1 MTISLERTAIAHP
14 DATQPPATKDLLER
28 FAPVFGAIAATTIE
42 SEATRTLA
50 HDAVALLKGSGF
62 TAIRVPVEFGGAGAT
77 LAQSLRLLRELGAAD
92 SNLVQA
98 LRAHFTTVETLV
110 SGTDAAAR
118 ERWLP
123 RVVAGDVFGNATTEK
138 GNKPGTNSTLVTQE
152 AGRTLLNGTKY
163 YSTGSLYADWIKVS
177 ADTADGQSVR
187 VSVHRDA
194 PGVELVDDWD
204 GFGQRLTASGITRFT
219 NVEVAPENIDAS
231 GGVEGVGFGAA
242 YVQAILLVALGGI
255 AGAVR
260 RDAVDYVRSR
270 ERAFSHGVGE
280 SPQRDPLIQEVVGR
294 ISSTVFAIESVLDTV
309 GSRIQDAA
317 ALSAT
322 GALDAAA
329 TAELDTELSE
339 AQIFVVEQTLDV
351 ANRLFEVGGAS
362 AASEARRLDRHWRN
376 ARVLGQHNPV
386 IYRARAVGQQRLTGD
401 HLTTPIYVG
410 ASTPKGPNA

>member
-1 MTISLERTAIAHP
+1 MTISLERTAIAQQN
-14 DATQPPATKDLLER
+14 AAQPPETKALLER
-28 FAPVFGAIAATTIE
+28 FAPVFEAIAATTIA

-50 HDAVALLKGSGF
+50 HEAVDLLKGSGF
-62 TAIRVPVEFGGAGAT
+62 TALRVPVEFGGAGAT
-77 LAQSLRLLRELGAAD
+77 LGQSLRLLRELGAAD

-110 SGTDAAAR
+110 SGTDSAAR

-123 RVVAGDVFGNATTEK
+123 RVVAGEVFGNATTEK
-138 GNKPGTNSTLVTQE
+138 GNKPGTNSTLITRD

-187 VSVHRDA
+187 VSVHRND

-204 GFGQRLTASGITRFT
+204 GFGQRLTASGTTRFT
-219 NVEVAPENIDAS
+219 NVEVSPENIDAS

-242 YVQAILLVALGGI
+242 YVQGILLVALGGI
-255 AGAVR
+255 ASAVR
-260 RDAVDYVRSR
+260 RDAIDYVRGR
-270 ERAFSHGVGE
+270 ERTFSHGVGD
-280 SPQRDPLIQEVVGR
+280 SPQRDPLVQEVVGR
-294 ISSTVFAIESVLDTV
+294 ISSTVFAIESVLETV

-317 ALSAT
+317 ALSAA
-322 GALDAAA
+322 GELDAAG
-329 TAELDTELSE
+329 TAELDTVLSE

-362 AASEARRLDRHWRN
+362 AASETRGLDRHWRN

-410 ASTPKGPNA
+410 ATTPDGDAA

>member
-1 MTISLERTAIAHP
+1 MTVSLERPVQAHGL
-14 DATQPPATKDLLER
+14 TEQPPATKDLLER
-28 FAPVFGAIAATTIE
+28 FAPVFAAIAATTVH

-50 HDAVALLKGSGF
+50 HDAVSLLKGSGF
-62 TAIRVPVEFGGAGAT
+62 TAIRVPLEFGGSGAT
-77 LAQSLRLLRELGAAD
+77 LAQSLLLLRELGAAD

-110 SGTDAAAR
+110 SGTDAAAK

-138 GNKPGTNSTLVTQE
+138 GNAPGTNSTVLTE
-152 AGRTLLNGTKY
+152 EEGRTVLNGTKY

-177 ADTADGQSVR
+177 ADTATGESVR
-187 VSVHRDA
+187 VSVHRSA

-204 GFGQRLTASGITRFT
+204 GFGQRLTASGTTRFS
-219 NVEVAPENIDAS
+219 NVEVAAENIDAS

-255 AGAVR
+255 ARAVR
-260 RDAVDYVRSR
+260 RDAVDYVRGR
-270 ERAFSHGVGE
+270 ERAFSHGVGD
-280 SPQRDPLIQEVVGR
+280 SPQRDPLVQEVVGR
-294 ISSTVFAIESVLDTV
+294 ISSTVFAIDAVLDAV
-309 GSRIQDAA
+309 GARIQNAA
-317 ALSAT
+317 VLSAA
-322 GALDAAA
+322 GNLDAGA

-339 AQIFVVEQTLDV
+339 AQIFIVEQTLEV

-362 AASEARRLDRHWRN
+362 AASETRGLDRHWRN

-401 HLTTPIYVG
+401 HRTTPIYVG
-410 ASTPKGPNA
+410 TTAPNGANA

>member
-1 MTISLERTAIAHP
+1 MTISLERTAIAHRNT
-14 DATQPPATKDLLER
+14 ARQPATKALLER
-28 FAPVFGAIAATTIE
+28 FAPVFEAIAATTIA

-50 HDAVALLKGSGF
+50 HKAVDLLKGSGF

-77 LAQSLRLLRELGAAD
+77 LGQSLRLLRELGEAD

-110 SGTDAAAR
+110 SGADSAAR

-138 GNKPGTNSTLVTQE
+138 GNKPGTNSTLVTRE

-177 ADTADGQSVR
+177 ADTADGESVR
-187 VSVHRDA
+187 VSVHRSD

-204 GFGQRLTASGITRFT
+204 GFGQRLTASGTTRFT
-219 NVEVAPENIDAS
+219 DVEVSPENIEAS

-242 YVQAILLVALGGI
+242 YVQGILLVALGGI
-255 AGAVR
+255 ASAVR
-260 RDAVDYVRSR
+260 RDAIDYVRGR
-270 ERAFSHGVGE
+270 ERAYSHGVGD

-294 ISSTVFAIESVLDTV
+294 ISSTVFAIESVLETV
-309 GSRIQDAA
+309 GSRLQDAA
-317 ALSAT
+317 ALSAA
-322 GALDAAA
+322 GELDASK

-362 AASEARRLDRHWRN
+362 AASETRGLDRHWRN

-386 IYRARAVGQQRLTGD
+386 IYRARAVGQHRLTGD
-401 HLTTPIYVG
+401 HSTTPIYVG
-410 ASTPKGPNA
+410 ASTPDGDAA

>member
-14 DATQPPATKDLLER
+14 DAAQPPATKDLLER

-42 SEATRTLA
+42 SEATRTLP

-204 GFGQRLTASGITRFT
+204 GFGQRLTASGTTRFT
-219 NVEVAPENIDAS
+219 NVEVAPENFDAS

-317 ALSAT
+317 ALSAAGT
-322 GALDAAA
+322 LDAAT
-329 TAELDTELSE
+329 TAELDTQLSE

-362 AASEARRLDRHWRN
+362 AASETRRLDRHWRN

-410 ASTPKGPNA
+410 ASATNGANA

>member
-1 MTISLERTAIAHP
+1 MTISLERTAVGHP
-14 DATQPPATKDLLER
+14 DAAPAPTIQTLLER
-28 FAPVFGAIAATTIE
+28 FAPVFEAIAATTIH

-50 HDAVALLKGSGF
+50 HEAIALLKASGF

-77 LAQSLRLLRELGAAD
+77 LAQSLRLLRELGAVD

-110 SGTDAAAR
+110 SGTDTAAR
-118 ERWLP
+118 QRWLP

-138 GNKPGTNSTLVTQE
+138 GNKPGTNSTLLTEE
-152 AGRTLLNGTKY
+152 AGRTVLNGTKY

-177 ADTADGQSVR
+177 ADTAAGDSVR
-187 VSVHRDA
+187 VSVHRND
-194 PGVELVDDWD
+194 PGVELLDDWD
-204 GFGQRLTASGITRFT
+204 GFGQRLTASGTTRFS

-231 GGVEGVGFGAA
+231 GGVEGIGFGAA
-242 YVQAILLVALGGI
+242 YVQGILLVALGGI
-255 AGAVR
+255 ARAVR
-260 RDAVDYVRSR
+260 RDAIAYVQGRDR
-270 ERAFSHGVGE
+270 TFFHGVGE
-280 SPQRDPLIQEVVGR
+280 SAQRDPLIQEVVGR
-294 ISSTVFAIESVLDTV
+294 ISSTVFAIDSVLDTV

-317 ALSAT
+317 ARSAAGT
-322 GALDAAA
+322 LDAAA

-362 AASEARRLDRHWRN
+362 AASETRGLDRHWRN

-410 ASTPKGPNA
+410 TSTPKGTNT

>member
-1 MTISLERTAIAHP
+1 MTISLERTAIAQQN
-14 DATQPPATKDLLER
+14 AAPPPETKALLER
-28 FAPVFGAIAATTIE
+28 FAPVFEAIAATTIA
-42 SEATRTLA
+42 SEATRNLA
-50 HDAVALLKGSGF
+50 HEAVDLLKSSGF
-62 TAIRVPVEFGGAGAT
+62 TALRVPVEFGGSGAT
-77 LAQSLRLLRELGAAD
+77 LGQSLRLLRELGAAD

-110 SGTDAAAR
+110 SGTDSAAR

-123 RVVAGDVFGNATTEK
+123 RVVAGEVFGNATTEK
-138 GNKPGTNSTLVTQE
+138 GNKPGTNSTLITRD
-152 AGRTLLNGTKY
+152 AGRMLLNGTKY

-187 VSVHRDA
+187 VSVHRND

-204 GFGQRLTASGITRFT
+204 GFGQRLTASGTTRFT
-219 NVEVAPENIDAS
+219 NVEVSPENIDAS

-242 YVQAILLVALGGI
+242 YVQGILLVALGGI
-255 AGAVR
+255 ASAVR
-260 RDAVDYVRSR
+260 RDAIDYVRGR
-270 ERAFSHGVGE
+270 ERAFSHGVGD
-280 SPQRDPLIQEVVGR
+280 SPQRDPLVQEVVGR
-294 ISSTVFAIESVLDTV
+294 ISSTVFAIESVLETV

-317 ALSAT
+317 ALSAA
-322 GALDAAA
+322 GELDAAG
-329 TAELDTELSE
+329 TAELDTVLSE

-362 AASEARRLDRHWRN
+362 AASETRGLDRHWRN

-410 ASTPKGPNA
+410 ATTPGGDAA

>member
-1 MTISLERTAIAHP
+1 MTIILEHTANAHP
-14 DATQPPATKDLLER
+14 EATPAPETQALLER
-28 FAPVFGAIAATTIE
+28 FAPVFEAIASTTIQ

-50 HDAVALLKGSGF
+50 HEAVALLKSSGF
-62 TAIRVPVEFGGAGAT
+62 TTIRVPQEFGGAGAT

-110 SGTDAAAR
+110 SGTDSAAR

-138 GNKPGTNSTLVTQE
+138 GNTPGTNSTLVTE
-152 AGRTLLNGTKY
+152 KAGRTLLNGTKY

-177 ADTADGQSVR
+177 ADTAAGLPVR
-187 VSVHRDA
+187 VSVHRTD

-204 GFGQRLTASGITRFT
+204 GFGQRLTASGTTRFT
-219 NVEVAPENIDAS
+219 NVQVSPENIDAS

-242 YVQAILLVALGGI
+242 YVQGILLVALGGI
-255 AGAVR
+255 ASAVR
-260 RDAVDYVRSR
+260 RDAVDYVRGR
-270 ERAFSHGVGE
+270 ERAFSHGIGE

-294 ISSTVFAIESVLDTV
+294 ISSTVFAIESVLETV
-309 GSRIQDAA
+309 GSRLQDAA
-317 ALSAT
+317 ALSAA
-322 GALDAAA
+322 GELDAVK

-339 AQIFVVEQTLDV
+339 AQIFVVEQTLEV

-362 AASEARRLDRHWRN
+362 ATSETRRLDRHWRN

-410 ASTPKGPNA
+410 TTSPNGAHA